1 MGKSSDNYEHPSY
14 KRGWRIGFIVGV
26 ILFAGSIITLVIN
39 DYRHNH
45 DWQRIYDSD
54 SKANLH
60 NIFLA
65 CKAYWAEKG
74 PGNNCTVAIAS
85 GTNYGYIQSAEVN
98 VSANGAKAAF
108 SAIAQNT
115 NSLNKFSVTSEGTI
129 TEVD

>member
-26 ILFAGSIITLVIN
+26 ILFAGSIITLAIN

-54 SKANLH
+54 AKDNLH

-65 CKAYWAEKG
+65 CKAYWADNG
-74 PGNNCTVAIAS
+74 SDAVCTSMKIKS
-85 GTNYGYIQSAEVN
+85 TLYGYIQSADVSI
-98 VSANGAKAAF
+98 SANGPENDF
-108 SAIAQNT
+108 SATAQNT
-115 NSLNKFSVTSEGTI
+115 NSENTFRMDSNGTI
-129 TEVD
+129 TP